1 MIATMDEAGP
11 PAISREE
18 LYTAAVGERAARY
31 YVPKFLAF
39 EEGTK
44 RLSFNVWALLFGA
57 FWFCYRRMWISALVL
72 WIGGAWLVGFVTSTT
87 LLILGLPHLTIR
99 ITSIVSALYIGV
111 ILPVFANY
119 LYFSS
124 VGQRVTRLREKFV
137 DDADA
142 LSALTSRS
150 PVSWVAP
157 AVLALLI
164 VSGRL
169 LPISLSQDQESES
182 YVRAAMERT
191 TTLRTAVVKSYLSRH
206 VWPDDLKDLAQEGE
220 LPRFLPDAQN
230 LRIDLG
236 TITIRF
242 TTMDGLRGRLL
253 SLRPSLSSTGA
264 VIWTCGYHSP
274 AGVDVPKAGA
284 GPDLT
289 NIAPKYLPTECKKHF
304 WDRD

>member
-1 MIATMDEAGP
+1 MDEAGP

-44 RLSFNVWALLFGA
+44 RLSFNIWALLFGA

-87 LLILGLPHLTIR
+87 LLVLGLPQLTTR

-124 VGQRVTRLREKFV
+124 VGQRITRLREKFA

-157 AVLALLI
+157 ATLALLI
-164 VSGRL
+164 VAGRL
-169 LPISLSQDQESES
+169 LPINLSQNEVSDS
-182 YVRAAMERT
+182 YVHAAIEQT
-191 TTLRTAVVKSYLSRH
+191 STLRTAVVKSYLNRH
-206 VWPDDLKDLAQEGE
+206 VWPENLQDLAQEGE
-220 LPRFLPDAQN
+220 LPRFLLDAQN
-230 LRIDLG
+230 LRVDLG

-264 VIWTCGYHSP
+264 VVWTCGYHS
-274 AGVDVPKAGA
+274 ATGVDVPKAAA

>member
-1 MIATMDEAGP
+1 MDDIGRQ
-11 PAISREE
+11 AISKEE

-44 RLSFNVWALLFGA
+44 RFSFNVWALLFGA

-72 WIGGAWLVGFVTSTT
+72 WIGGTWLVGVLTSTT
-87 LLILGLPHLTIR
+87 LLALGLSQLTTPI
-99 ITSIVSALYIGV
+99 ISIVSALYVRV

-119 LYFSS
+119 LYYSS
-124 VGQRVTRLREKFV
+124 VGQRIAHLREKFV

-142 LSALTSRS
+142 LSALKSRS
-150 PVSWVAP
+150 PVSWLAL
-157 AVLALLI
+157 AVLALL
-164 VSGRL
+164 VVGGRL
-169 LPISLSQDQESES
+169 LQPSLSRNQASES
-182 YVRAAMERT
+182 YVRAAMEQT

-206 VWPDDLKDLAQEGE
+206 VWPEDLKDLSPQGE
-220 LPRFLPDAQN
+220 VLLSRQDAEN

-242 TTMDGLRGRLL
+242 TTLDGLRGGLL
-253 SLRPSLSSTGA
+253 SFRPSLASSGA
-264 VIWTCGYHSP
+264 VVWTCGYHTP
-274 AGVDVPKAGA
+274 AGVDVRKAGA

-289 NIAPKYLPTECKKHF
+289 NIAPKYLPPECKKHF
-304 WDRD
+304 WDWN

>member
-1 MIATMDEAGP
+1 MDEAGP
-11 PAISREE
+11 RAISREE

-39 EEGTK
+39 DDGTK
-44 RLSFNVWALLFGA
+44 RFSFNIWALLFGA
-57 FWFCYRRMWISALVL
+57 FWFYYRRMWICALVL
-72 WIGGAWLVGFVTSTT
+72 WIGGTWLVGFLTSTAF
-87 LLILGLPHLTIR
+87 LSMGLAQPATPVV
-99 ITSIVSALYIGV
+99 SIASALYIGV
-111 ILPVFANY
+111 ILPIFANY
-119 LYFSS
+119 LYYSS
-124 VGQRVTRLREKFV
+124 VGQRITHLREKFE

-142 LSALTSRS
+142 LTALKSRS

-164 VSGRL
+164 VAGRL
-169 LPISLSQDQESES
+169 LPINLSQNEVSDS
-182 YVRAAMERT
+182 YIHTAIEQT
-191 TTLRTAVVKSYLSRH
+191 STLRTAVVKSYLNRH
-206 VWPDDLKDLAQEGE
+206 VWPDNLQDLAQEGE
-220 LPRFLPDAQN
+220 LPRFLQGAQN

-236 TITIRF
+236 TITMRF
-242 TTMDGLRGRLL
+242 TTMDGLRGKLL

-264 VIWTCGYHSP
+264 VVWTCGYHSP

>member
-1 MIATMDEAGP
+1 MDEAGR

-18 LYTAAVGERAARY
+18 LYTAAVGKRAARY

-39 EEGTK
+39 DDGTK
-44 RLSFNVWALLFGA
+44 RFSFNIWALLFGA

-72 WIGGAWLVGFVTSTT
+72 WIGGTWLLGFLTSTAF
-87 LLILGLPHLTIR
+87 LSMGLAQPTTPVL
-99 ITSIVSALYIGV
+99 SIASALYIGV
-111 ILPVFANY
+111 ILPIFANY
-119 LYFSS
+119 LYYSS
-124 VGQRVTRLREKFV
+124 VGQRITHLREKFE

-142 LSALTSRS
+142 LTALKSRS
-150 PVSWVAP
+150 PISWVAP

-164 VSGRL
+164 VAGRL
-169 LPISLSQDQESES
+169 LPINLSQNEVSDS
-182 YVRAAMERT
+182 YVHAAIEQT
-191 TTLRTAVVKSYLSRH
+191 STLRTAVVKSYLNRH
-206 VWPDDLKDLAQEGE
+206 VWPEDLQDLAQEGE
-220 LPRFLPDAQN
+220 LPRFLRDAQN

-264 VIWTCGYHSP
+264 VVWTCGYHSP
-274 AGVDVPKAGA
+274 AGVDVPNAGA